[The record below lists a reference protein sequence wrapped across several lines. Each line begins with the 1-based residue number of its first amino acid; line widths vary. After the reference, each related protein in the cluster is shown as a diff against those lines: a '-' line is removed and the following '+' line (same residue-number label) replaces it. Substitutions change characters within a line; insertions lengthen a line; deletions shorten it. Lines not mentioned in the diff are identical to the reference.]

1 MTDGSKQN
9 NKQSKN
15 RLKDQSLKKVQQRF
29 KRWRIKRQKRGLIPE
44 RLWEEAVRAAHEN
57 SPSRVSRALGL
68 NYQELKRRV
77 EDKAIDREL
86 NTDLMNKFVEFDIST
101 VMGAECIVEVQEG
114 HGGKM
119 KMHLKNVSGV
129 TPVELVKAFLQ
140 VSR

>member
-1 MTDGSKQN
+1 MTDRSKQNN

-15 RLKDQSLKKVQQRF
+15 RLKNQSLKKVQQRF
-29 KRWRIKRQKRGLIPE
+29 KRWRNKRQKRGQIPE
-44 RLWEEAVRAAHEN
+44 RLWEGAVRAVQEN
-57 SPSRVSRALGL
+57 SLSRVSRALGL

-77 EDKAIDREL
+77 EDKAIVS
-86 NTDLMNKFVEFDIST
+86 TDLANKFIEFDISAL
-101 VMGAECIVEVQEG
+101 MGAECIVEVQEG

-119 KMHLKNVSGV
+119 KMQLKNVSGI

>member
-44 RLWEEAVRAAHEN
+44 RLWAEAVRAVHEN